1 MRIVGTFTT
10 TKFEDRAAYVEQR
23 PSGVLVSHN
32 SFVAAGLDLMWRIL
46 LGQER
51 NDQGGLSDHLGK
63 GRLIVGNGNAPV
75 QEADE
80 RLVGEE
86 TAWAELDDGYP
97 RRDGMVTVNE
107 PDDDNDTEPDNDEDD
122 QPYRAYR
129 VTFQATFGEEVANFD
144 WLERGITSVQGV
156 LIDRSVEDHGRKA
169 AGSVWTLN
177 AALDLLP

>member
-1 MRIVGTFTT
+1 VQLAGTFTT
-10 TKFEDRAAYVEQR
+10 TKYADRAAYLERR
-23 PSGVLVSHN
+23 PSGVLVSRN
-32 SFVAAGLDLMWRIL
+32 AFVAAGLDLMWRIL
-46 LGQER
+46 LGQVR
-51 NDQGGLSDHLGK
+51 NEDGGLSDHLGK
-63 GRLIVGNGNAPV
+63 GRLIVGNGDAPV

-80 RLVGEE
+80 RLAGEE

-97 RRDGMVTVNE
+97 RFDGMVTVNE
-107 PDDDNDTEPDNDEDD
+107 AELDEPEAT
-122 QPYRAYR
+122 PTRACR
-129 VTFQATFGEEVANFD
+129 VTFQATFGEDVANFD